1 MMAGCITLK
10 AAAANLAAM
19 IQTFFEQSRCS
30 GDKVV
35 NLSSGLTEDDFVAF
49 ILIAI
54 ANFLHEENYEKAS
67 AMATITWVFQN
78 YDYDYNYELR
88 ISLISRRSVCWQ
100 YCFFNLFSFT
110 LSDSKGL
117 YLQSPLFV
125 LQRDLREIITSPF
138 NLSHCSTSSLL
149 LFLVKI
155 RIATIAIFL
164 ENALGGHIWP
174 SISSFPP
181 SLVLLR
187 WGKNLLHFLLP
198 TRFFI

>member
-1 MMAGCITLK
+1 MIAGCITLK
-10 AAAANLAAM
+10 AAGANLAPM

-54 ANFLHEENYEKAS
+54 ANFLCEENYEKHRQWLRS
-67 AMATITWVFQN
+67 HEFFKTMTMTITMKL
-78 YDYDYNYELR
+78 E
-88 ISLISRRSVCWQ
+88 SLLSLGDLFVGNIV
-100 YCFFNLFSFT
+100 FNLFSFT

-164 ENALGGHIWP
+164 ENALGGHI
-174 SISSFPP
+174 
-181 SLVLLR
+181 
-187 WGKNLLHFLLP
+187 
-198 TRFFI
+198 

>member
-1 MMAGCITLK
+1 
-10 AAAANLAAM
+10 
-19 IQTFFEQSRCS
+19 
-30 GDKVV
+30 
-35 NLSSGLTEDDFVAF
+35 
-49 ILIAI
+49 
-54 ANFLHEENYEKAS
+54 
-67 AMATITWVFQN
+67 MATITWVFQN
-78 YDYDYNYELR
+78 YDYDYNYEIR
-88 ISLISRRSVCWQ
+88 KSLISRRSVCWQ

-138 NLSHCSTSSLL
+138 NLLHCSTSSLL

-155 RIATIAIFL
+155 RIAAIAIFL
-164 ENALGGHIWP
+164 ENALDGHIWP

-187 WGKNLLHFLLP
+187 WGKHLLHFFAPNYIDFSFHLRISQKIKEQIIVVLRKVEYTFVFNTEDLSHSKSFP
-198 TRFFI
+198 ENS

>member
-1 MMAGCITLK
+1 MAGCITLK
-10 AAAANLAAM
+10 AAAANLAPM

-54 ANFLHEENYEKAS
+54 ANFLHEENYEKHRQWLRS
-67 AMATITWVFQN
+67 REFFKTMTMTIIMKL
-78 YDYDYNYELR
+78 E
-88 ISLISRRSVCWQ
+88 SLLSLGDLFVGNIV
-100 YCFFNLFSFT
+100 FNLFSFT

-138 NLSHCSTSSLL
+138 NLSHAAPL
-149 LFLVKI
+149 LF
-155 RIATIAIFL
+155 F
-164 ENALGGHIWP
+164 
-174 SISSFPP
+174 
-181 SLVLLR
+181 
-187 WGKNLLHFLLP
+187 
-198 TRFFI
+198 